1 MGFSGGGS
9 NVLLPHT
16 HDGTV
21 AQDGGP
27 LDFDNVTQADLT
39 AGDVVFSDGAHLQRL
54 AIGTPA
60 QQIQV
65 NAGATAP
72 EYFTPAAGSAIYEK
86 VGSQVVA
93 SNQQTMTITPT
104 TPIAFDTVA
113 YFVVVFNGE
122 LTGVSDC
129 HLTINGLAS
138 NYFYTGQYV
147 NNASRTL
154 TVMGNAP
161 GGDPDFDIDASANFG
176 PHLFCVA
183 RISADP
189 VNDLIMSQITTSSQ
203 ECYGSWGGYNSTA
216 AQTTLS
222 TVSLRDDGG
231 NFLNGSTLDL
241 YKVNI

>member
-86 VGSQVVA
+86 VGSQQVA
-93 SNQQTMTITPT
+93 SGTDTLTITPT
-104 TPIAFDTVA
+104 SPIPFDTVSH
-113 YFVVVFNGE
+113 FIVVFNGQ
-122 LTGVSDC
+122 TVSGQDT
-129 HLTINGLAS
+129 HLLVNGLTS
-138 NYFYTGQYV
+138 NYFYTGYYIK
-147 NNASRTL
+147 NATRTL

-161 GGDPDFDIDASANFG
+161 GGDPDFDIDSSDLA
-176 PHLFCVA
+176 PYLFSMT
-183 RISADP
+183 RLSADP
-189 VNDLIMSQITTSSQ
+189 VNDLIMAQITTASQ
-203 ECYGSWGGYNSTA
+203 SAYGSWGGYNSTA

-222 TVSLRDDGG
+222 EISIYSAGG
-231 NFLNGSTLDL
+231 NMQDGSTLDL